1 MDGDYEM
8 PRLYRLLL
16 FFDSLSKPLG
26 TKVLKLMKERKK
38 STKIKLHMPPLN
50 HQAPTH
56 NRFTI
61 LESRPKL

>member
-26 TKVLKLMKERKK
+26 TKVLKLMKERKRVLRL
-38 STKIKLHMPPLN
+38 SYICH
-50 HQAPTH
+50 H
-56 NRFTI
+56 
-61 LESRPKL
+61 